1 MSKYNFDELVNR
13 KHSQSYKW
21 DVKDNELP
29 MWVADMDFHML
40 PDIKVAIQ
48 KRLDIDAF
56 GYCGVPKEYYESY
69 KNWWKRRHDVDID
82 IESMV
87 YSEGVVASIDSILKH
102 IVKPGSGIIVQSPV
116 YHVFY
121 HCIENNGHF
130 IKNNQLLYKKGQYC
144 IDFDGL
150 EALLKDSN
158 NRVLLLCNPHN
169 PVGRIWDEDELK
181 RIVNLCKKY
190 NVLLISDEIHC
201 DIAEPGHQYNSI
213 LKYSDDAIALL
224 APSKAFNLA
233 GLKSSVVVTRNKE
246 LLKQIQDGLGK
257 DDLGEPNYFACD
269 ATIAAFNKGD
279 EWIDELNQY
288 LFNNK
293 KYIQENLKK
302 NLPDIHLVDNKATY
316 LLWLDISKYTS
327 DSKDFADE
335 LRKKTGL
342 FLSNGKQFGRGGES
356 FLRMNIA
363 TSLDNVKDAC
373 DRLYKFIKNS

>member
-13 KHSQSYKW
+13 KNSQSYKW

-130 IKNNQLLYKKGQYC
+130 IKNNQLLYKKDQYC

-169 PVGRIWDEDELK
+169 PVGRIWEEDELK
-181 RIVNLCKKY
+181 RIVSLCKKH

-201 DIAEPGHQYNSI
+201 DITEPGHQYNSI

-293 KYIQENLKK
+293 KYIQEYLKK

-342 FLSNGKQFGRGGES
+342 FLSNGKQFGRGGEP

-373 DRLYKFIKNS
+373 DRLNRFIKSN

>member
-69 KNWWKRRHDVDID
+69 KNWWKRRHNVNIDVN
-82 IESMV
+82 SMV

-150 EALLKDSN
+150 EELLKDSTN
-158 NRVLLLCNPHN
+158 LILLLCNPHN
-169 PVGRIWDEDELK
+169 PVGRIWSEEELK
-181 RIVNLCKKY
+181 RIVELCHKY
-190 NVLLISDEIHC
+190 HVLIISDEIHC

-213 LKYSDDAIALL
+213 LKYSDDVIALL

-233 GLKSSVVVTRNKE
+233 GLKSSVVVTRNKS
-246 LLKQIQDGLGK
+246 LLKEIQNGLGK

-269 ATIAAFNKGD
+269 ATIAAFDKGD
-279 EWIDELNQY
+279 QWIDELNQY
-288 LFNNK
+288 LLNNK
-293 KYIQENLKK
+293 KYIQEYLKK
-302 NLPDIHLVDNKATY
+302 NLPDIHLVDIKATY
-316 LLWLDISKYTS
+316 LLWLDVSKYTF
-327 DSKDFADE
+327 DSESFAKE

-373 DRLYKFIKNS
+373 ERLYKFIKSN

>member
-82 IESMV
+82 VNSMV

-201 DIAEPGHQYNSI
+201 DITEPGHQYNSI
-213 LKYSDDAIALL
+213 LKYSEDAIALL

-233 GLKSSVVVTRNKE
+233 GLKSSVVVTRNKS
-246 LLKQIQDGLGK
+246 LLKEIQNGLGE

-269 ATIAAFNKGD
+269 ATIAAFDKGD
-279 EWIDELNQY
+279 QWIDELNQY
-288 LFNNK
+288 LLNNK
-293 KYIQENLKK
+293 KYIQEYLKK
-302 NLPDIHLVDNKATY
+302 NLHDIHLVDIKATY

-327 DSKDFADE
+327 DSESFAKE

-373 DRLYKFIKNS
+373 ERLNKFIKSN